1 MQLRVAFLLI
11 CGVVLRLPNLSVSFM
26 TNKIRVGIFFGG
38 QSREREISFRGGRTA
53 LDHINKA
60 IFEAVPIFVD
70 SLGNFILINPE
81 LLYEESIRT
90 FYPSKNLN
98 RGFRV
103 YVEQLGKLSET
114 QLYKLIYKIGKQI
127 KPENLSEYIDFAFL
141 VLHGPHAEDGSIQGL
156 MEWFGIPYL
165 GPGILGSALGV
176 DKPVQNK
183 LLALATGQSKK
194 MKTISSEEWHAADR
208 SRMFMDII
216 NTIGFPFVVKSPHQ
230 GSSIGVAIVR
240 KRSLDEFIRSMNK
253 CFFEVEITKKEWD
266 NLSTRQK
273 KNYVDKIASLEDGI
287 SMPVSVHGKYV
298 AHPAELIEELD
309 ALLFSYHE
317 VLVTSV
323 HSEYEVL
330 IEEFTTGQ
338 EFSIGIIQD
347 DTGTA
352 FALPPTEITAEQESY
367 DFKAKYEANTTKK
380 NIPVDT
386 SIENLLRIEEQV
398 LKAFNQL
405 NMGVICRIDGFLTPD
420 NRVILHDPNSL
431 PGMSPTSLIFKQMAE
446 IGLNVTD
453 SISYLI
459 RQSVWDR
466 IRSGKNTFHSRQL
479 LNKIDTL
486 LQEELDRPRKKIAI
500 LFGENDDEYLH
511 AQQKYAEYAASADYH
526 PIPICVAGN
535 DSMYRIP
542 LNLMSKP
549 NILEFGISV
558 GKGKHEFIKR
568 CILQTAHVVKRYV
581 DNVNLNV
588 SKITATD
595 LATEFQLIY
604 QVDTE
609 QILEL

>member
-1 MQLRVAFLLI
+1 
-11 CGVVLRLPNLSVSFM
+11 M
-26 TNKIRVGIFFGG
+26 TKKIKVGIFFGG

-53 LDHINKA
+53 LDNINKA
-60 IFEAVPIFVD
+60 IFEPVPIFVD

-103 YVEQLGKLSET
+103 YIEHLGQLNET

-127 KPENLSEYIDFAFL
+127 KPESLHEHIDFAFL

-183 LLALATGQSKK
+183 LLELTTGQQKK
-194 MKTISSEEWHAADR
+194 MKTITNREWHTADR
-208 SRMFMDII
+208 SHMFMEII

-240 KRSLDEFIRSMNK
+240 KRSLDEFIKSMNK
-253 CFFEVEITKKEWD
+253 CFFETTVQKKDWD
-266 NLSTRQK
+266 DLSKRQK

-287 SMPVSVHGKYV
+287 SLPASINGKYI

-309 ALLFSYHE
+309 ALLFSYDE
-317 VLVTSV
+317 VTVTSV
-323 HSEYEVL
+323 HAENEVL

-338 EFSIGIIQD
+338 EFSCGVVQD
-347 DTGTA
+347 DDGVA
-352 FALPPTEITAEQESY
+352 FALPPTEITAEQVAY
-367 DFKAKYEANTTKK
+367 DFKAKYETDTTKK

-386 SIENLLRIEEQV
+386 SMENLLKIEEQI
-398 LKAFNQL
+398 LKAYRML

-420 NRVILHDPNSL
+420 SRVILHDPNSL

-446 IGLNVTD
+446 IGLNVTNA
-453 SISYLI
+453 ISYLI
-459 RQSVWDR
+459 RQSIWER
-466 IRSGKNTFHSRQL
+466 IRSGKNTFQSREL
-479 LNKIDTL
+479 LKQTDKL
-486 LQEELDRPRKKIAI
+486 LQEEQERPRKKVAI
-500 LFGENDDEYLH
+500 IFGENDDEYLH
-511 AQQKYAEYAASADYH
+511 AQQKYGHYASSVEYEPLMICAASN
-526 PIPICVAGN
+526 G
-535 DSMYRIP
+535 SMYRIP
-542 LNLMSKP
+542 LNLMFKP
-549 NILEFGISV
+549 NIFEFGLAV
-558 GKGKHEFIKR
+558 GQPKHEYIQR
-568 CILQTAHVVKRYV
+568 CIKQTAHIVKRYAKEGEM
-581 DNVNLNV
+581 NV
-588 SKITATD
+588 SRTTVND
-595 LATEFQLIY
+595 LATEVQFIY

-609 QILEL
+609 QLIEL

>member
-1 MQLRVAFLLI
+1 
-11 CGVVLRLPNLSVSFM
+11 M
-26 TNKIRVGIFFGG
+26 TNKIKVGIFFGG
-38 QSREREISFRGGRTA
+38 QSREREISFRGGRTT

-60 IFEAVPIFVD
+60 IFEPVPIFID

-81 LLYEESIRT
+81 LLYEEAIPT

-103 YVEQLGKLSET
+103 YIEHLGKLNET

-127 KPENLSEYIDFAFL
+127 KPENLAEHIDFAFL

-165 GPGILGSALGV
+165 GPGILGSAVGV

-183 LLALATGQSKK
+183 LLALATGQQKK
-194 MKTISSEEWHAADR
+194 MQTITSGEWHAADR

-240 KRSLDEFIRSMNK
+240 KRSLDEFVRSMNK
-253 CFFEVEITKKEWD
+253 CFFEVEVTKKEWD
-266 NLSTRQK
+266 GLSTRQK
-273 KNYVDKIASLEDGI
+273 KNYVEKIASLEEGI
-287 SMPVSVHGKYV
+287 SLPASIHGKYI

-309 ALLFSYHE
+309 ALLFSYKE
-317 VLVTSV
+317 VLITSV

-338 EFSIGIIQD
+338 EFSCGIIQD
-347 DTGTA
+347 DTGAA
-352 FALPPTEITAEQESY
+352 FALPPTEITAEQQAF
-367 DFKAKYEANTTKK
+367 DFKAKYETNTTKK
-380 NIPVDT
+380 NIPVNT
-386 SIENLLRIEEQV
+386 STENLLRIEEQV
-398 LKAFNQL
+398 LKAFTQL

-446 IGLNVTD
+446 IGLNVTN
-453 SISYLI
+453 SISYLV
-459 RQSVWDR
+459 RQSVKER
-466 IRSGKNTFHSRQL
+466 IRSGKNTFHSREL
-479 LNKIDTL
+479 LSRIDTA
-486 LQEELDRPRKKIAI
+486 LQEELTRPRKKVAI

-511 AQQKYAEYAASADYH
+511 AQQKYGEYAASADYE
-526 PIPICVAGN
+526 PVPVCVAGN
-535 DSMYRIP
+535 GSMYRIP
-542 LNLMSKP
+542 LNLMAKP
-549 NILEFGISV
+549 NIFEFGVSV
-558 GKGKHEFIKR
+558 GQGKHEFITR
-568 CILQTAHVVKRYV
+568 CIKQTEHIVKKYV
-581 DNVNLNV
+581 GDVHLNV

-595 LATEFQLIY
+595 LANEFQLIY